1 MFGVG
6 AAMSFRRIQLMLRAF
21 NRIRTHLQA
30 LAGAGVLLAVPCHFA
45 AAGGVMLVPA
55 ELPAVATIDQR
66 FQSFNIEMVAVTG
79 GPFWKPYAAEDDL
92 AQSRETTR
100 SAPVS
105 RSDLFSSR
113 QPIDLANPRLRKL
126 ASALSPAYLR
136 VSGTWANSTFFAGSD
151 GMPPR
156 PPAGY
161 KGVLTTHRW
170 RDVIDFSKAVNAPI
184 VTSFAIS
191 PGTRDSKGV
200 WKPDSARRMIAAT
213 RAAGGQMAAAEFMN
227 EPDLPAIG
235 GAPAGYNAAAYARD
249 FAAFHDFMKRTAPHV
264 MILGPGT
271 MGRGSLAAELFR
283 TSASAIDAASYHFY
297 GDLSERCTPTHSAD
311 AALSEEWLS
320 RTEQTFDFYRGLRD
334 EVAPGKPIWLT
345 ETAEAACGGNRWS
358 STFLDTFR
366 YLDQLGRLARAGVQ
380 IVMHNTLVGSD
391 YGLLDEVTF
400 LPRPNYWAA
409 LLWRKFMGSVV
420 LDSRI
425 PIQQGL
431 HVYAHCQRQNPGD
444 VVLLVIN
451 NDPRDSRELVLPNA
465 SSRFTLDAATLQ
477 DGAVRMNGTVLAE
490 GALDRF
496 PEQAGIPTDPG
507 LVRFAPATITF
518 LVISGANN
526 DNCR

>member
-1 MFGVG
+1 
-6 AAMSFRRIQLMLRAF
+6 MLRF
-21 NRIRTHLQA
+21 FIRTRSHRQA
-30 LAGAGVLLAVPCHFA
+30 LAGAGILLAVPCHFA
-45 AAGGVMLVPA
+45 SAGSVTLAPA

-66 FQSFNIEMVAVTG
+66 FQSFNLEMVTVTG
-79 GPFWKPYAAEDDL
+79 GPFWKPYAGADDL
-92 AQSRETTR
+92 AKSRETNR
-100 SAPVS
+100 SAPA
-105 RSDLFSSR
+105 RQPDLFSDR
-113 QPIDLANPRLRKL
+113 PPIDLANPRLRKF

-151 GMPPR
+151 GTPPR

-161 KGVLTTHRW
+161 KGVLTGHQW
-170 RDVIDFSKAVNAPI
+170 SDVIDFSNAIDAPI

-191 PGTRDSKGV
+191 PGTRDRKGV
-200 WKPDSARRMIAAT
+200 WQPDSARRVMAAT
-213 RAAGGQMAAAEFMN
+213 RAAGGQIAAAEFMN

-235 GAPAGYNAAAYARD
+235 GAPAGYDVAAYARD
-249 FAAFHDFMKRTAPHV
+249 FAAFHDFMKQAAPQV

-271 MGRGSLAAELFR
+271 MGRGAVAAELFR
-283 TSASAIDAASYHFY
+283 TSASAIDTVSYHFY
-297 GDLSERCTPTHSAD
+297 GDLSERCTPTHGAD

-320 RTEQTFDFYRGLRD
+320 RTEQTFVFYRSLRD
-334 EVAPGKPIWLT
+334 EAALGKPIWLT

-380 IVMHNTLVGSD
+380 IVMHNTLTGSD
-391 YGLLDEVTF
+391 YGVLDEMTF

-409 LLWRKFMGSVV
+409 LLWRQLMGGVV
-420 LDSRI
+420 LDSGI
-425 PIQQGL
+425 PLQQGL
-431 HVYAHCQRQNPGD
+431 HVYAHCRRQNPGD

-451 NDPRDSRELVLPNA
+451 NDPRELRELLLPNA

-496 PEQAGIPTDPG
+496 PEQAGIPADPG
-507 LVRFAPATITF
+507 LVRFAPVTITF
-518 LVISGANN
+518 LVISGVNN
-526 DNCR
+526 RNCH